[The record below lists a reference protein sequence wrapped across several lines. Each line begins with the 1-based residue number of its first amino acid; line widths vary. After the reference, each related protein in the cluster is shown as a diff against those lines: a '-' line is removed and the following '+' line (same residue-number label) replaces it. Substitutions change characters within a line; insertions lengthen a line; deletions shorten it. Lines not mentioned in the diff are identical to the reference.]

1 MDESAVREL
10 LDLAARD
17 DDAPPCGVSVALARR
32 RGRQRRRLLRVY
44 LPGAAPV
51 AAAIAVAL
59 ILTLSASLRGGSAG
73 GSEHERSKPAAPV
86 APSSFNPLVPYAS
99 FGWLPAGFSDT
110 AAAGASDESTATS
123 VTLQALAPATDGR
136 MVVATVDARGSCQIE
151 PTSEAMPKAALS
163 GLKSSTASTTA
174 TPAQT
179 LSCTDPSGEGRGNRL
194 AELAS
199 AAPDVNG
206 EPAYWTPEGALEWQY
221 APGAWAEV
229 MPMVNPMYCVSA
241 VRAGEA
247 CTGGNVAGWT
257 NVSAAAPGADDV
269 IGRRGTPAAK
279 QAQVQPEVQSAAS
292 KALLAEIAANLQYG
306 DTTPLVFGFELAGLP
321 ASWQVAADYYFAP
334 QAGFLAASGL
344 SAGPAV
350 DPTALGI
357 SVSPAA
363 SPTSQDGC
371 KVVAGQTSPVTVDG
385 AAALFRNLN
394 EPDKQWQS
402 LCANDIDGVS
412 LYVEMDLNTPGSNA
426 PLPGGPEVSS
436 VLTLFQSVR
445 LLGPNP
451 VAWVTDPLG

>member
-1 MDESAVREL
+1 MDEPGVREL
-10 LDLAARD
+10 LQIAAQD
-17 DDAPPCGVSVALARR
+17 DDAPPCRVSVALARR
-32 RGRQRRRLLRVY
+32 RGGQRLRLLRVY

-59 ILTLSASLRGGSAG
+59 ILTLSASLRGGSAA
-73 GSEHERSKPAAPV
+73 ERSKPAAPAPIV
-86 APSSFNPLVPYAS
+86 APRSFNPLVPYAS

-110 AAAGASDESTATS
+110 AAAGASDESTTTS

-136 MVVATVDARGSCQIE
+136 MVQVAVDARDSCRIE
-151 PTSEAMPKAALS
+151 PTSEAMPKAALTGAKS
-163 GLKSSTASTTA
+163 GPAASTA
-174 TPAQT
+174 TPART
-179 LSCTDPSGEGRGNRL
+179 LSCTDPSSEGAGNRL

-206 EPAYWTPEGALEWQY
+206 EPAYWTPEGALEWEY

-241 VRAGEA
+241 VRAGAA
-247 CTGGNVAGWT
+247 CAGGSVAGWT
-257 NVSAAAPGADDV
+257 NVSAAAAGAAV
-269 IGRRGTPAAK
+269 ERSRAAAGK
-279 QAQVQPEVQSAAS
+279 QAQVQPQLQSAAS
-292 KALLAEIAANLQYG
+292 KALLLQIAAGLQYG
-306 DTTPLVFGFELAGLP
+306 DTAPLVFGFELAELP

-344 SAGPAV
+344 SAGPVV

-357 SVSPAA
+357 SVSPAV
-363 SPTSQDGC
+363 SPTSQSAC
-371 KVVAGQTSPVTVDG
+371 KLVAGQTSQVTVDG
-385 AAALFRNLN
+385 AAALFRNLT

-426 PLPGGPEVSS
+426 PLPGGAEVSS

-451 VAWVTDPLG
+451 AAWVTDPLG

>member
-1 MDESAVREL
+1 MDETAVREL
-10 LDLAARD
+10 LDLAAQD
-17 DDAPPCGVSVALARR
+17 HDAPPCQVSVALARR
-32 RGRQRRRLLRVY
+32 RGRQRQRLLRVY

-59 ILTLSASLRGGSAG
+59 VLTLSASLRGGSAG
-73 GSEHERSKPAAPV
+73 GSELGRSKPAAS
-86 APSSFNPLVPYAS
+86 APILAPRTFNPLVPYAS

-136 MVVATVDARGSCQIE
+136 MIEATVDAAGACRIE
-151 PTSEAMPKAALS
+151 LTSM
-163 GLKSSTASTTA
+163 KSNTASTAA
-174 TPAQT
+174 TPVQA

-229 MPMVNPMYCVSA
+229 MPMINPSYCASA
-241 VRAGEA
+241 VRADAA
-247 CTGGNVAGWT
+247 CTGGNVAGWA
-257 NVSAAAPGADDV
+257 NVSAAAPAADDV
-269 IGRRGTPAAK
+269 IGRPGTPAAK
-279 QAQVQPEVQSAAS
+279 QAPVQPEVQSAAS
-292 KALLAEIAANLQYG
+292 KALLLQIAADLQYG

-334 QAGFLAASGL
+334 QGSYLAASGL

-350 DPTALGI
+350 DPTALGLSVGPAI
-357 SVSPAA
+357 SA
-363 SPTSQDGC
+363 TSDYTC
-371 KVVAGQTSPVTVDG
+371 KIIAGQTSQVTVDG
-385 AAALFRNLN
+385 APAVFRYLN
-394 EPDKQWQS
+394 EPDKQFQS

-426 PLPGGPEVSS
+426 PLPGGAEVSS
-436 VLTLFQSVR
+436 VLTLFQSVQ

-451 VAWVTDPLG
+451 AVWVTDPLG